1 MARLR
6 QQAVQSGHTV
16 LVVDDDA
23 TLLTSLEQLL
33 TQDGHRVLTA
43 LNGMDA
49 IRIVLEE
56 DVHLVLLD
64 YFMPGMTGEDVVREV
79 RTFDKLTQI
88 VLQTGYAS
96 ERPARVMLR
105 DLEIQGYHDK
115 SEGPEKLLVWV
126 DASLKA
132 YRQARALSASRDGL
146 RRILEITPELHRL
159 QPLEHL
165 IRGVLT
171 QMQGLLGLAG
181 VFITAPATTPDGLVG
196 TLEQSRF
203 RVQVGT
209 GRFAGIAWNDLDADL
224 RTIVADALD
233 SGQVQRDQVLVVP
246 LKVGLKSIGAVL
258 VEHLLAPNAELELL
272 ELFATQAAVAI
283 ENARLYAIAT
293 VDDLTRLATRRHW
306 LAQLSDALHLTSRH
320 GGELSVL
327 VMDIDHFKSINDSF
341 GHPAGDRVLE
351 AVGRTVL
358 ETLRSGDVAGRF
370 GGEEFAVILP
380 HTDMDGAIAIGER
393 LRERVSRLQVNW
405 QGHHL
410 DARISVGVASLHF
423 TPGIRTDSELD
434 AARDRV
440 IQTADNAMYRAKDAG
455 RNRLEHGN
463 ILNLV

>member
-6 QQAVQSGHTV
+6 QQASRSGHTV

-23 TLLTSLEQLL
+23 ALVASLEQLL
-33 TQDGHRVLTA
+33 VQDGHTVLTA
-43 LNGMDA
+43 QNGA
-49 IRIVLEE
+49 EAVRTVREA

-79 RTFDKLTQI
+79 RAFDKLTQI

-105 DLEIQGYHDK
+105 DLEIGGYHDK

-159 QPLEHL
+159 QPLEGL

-171 QMQGLLGLAG
+171 QMQGLMGLSG
-181 VFITAPATTPDGLVG
+181 MFVTVPPGLPDGLLG
-196 TLEQSRF
+196 TLERTRF

-209 GRFAGIAWNDLDADL
+209 GRFQGLAWTDLEAEFQGVIAE
-224 RTIVADALD
+224 ALE
-233 SGQVQRDQVLVVP
+233 SGRVQRDHVLVVP
-246 LKVGLKSIGAVL
+246 LKVGLKPIGAVL
-258 VEHLLAPNAELELL
+258 VEHALEPQAELELL
-272 ELFATQAAVAI
+272 ELFAAQAAVAI

-320 GGELSVL
+320 GGDLSVL
-327 VMDIDHFKSINDSF
+327 VMDVDHFKRINDAF

-380 HTDMDGAIAIGER
+380 HTDLAGATAIGER
-393 LRERVSRLQVNW
+393 LRERVARIGVTW
-405 QGHHL
+405 QGQTL
-410 DARISVGVASLHF
+410 APRLSVGVASLNF
-423 TPGIRTDSELD
+423 APGVRNDAELD
-434 AARDRV
+434 AARDSA
-440 IQTADNAMYRAKDAG
+440 IQTADAAMYRAKEAG
-455 RNRLEHGN
+455 RDRLERGAG
-463 ILNLV
+463 LRFA